1 MSKMQKLKND
11 LSTVK
16 GYYRPPDIRPL
27 YYRFPPKDSADQS
40 VNTSQR
46 QTLFN
51 IPTGNRYSGE
61 LGLKFDVAAET
72 LTDSTNA
79 NTNNI
84 TTYTQSGALIAGSV
98 KLGFRNTE
106 TGVYSETDAL
116 AFDSTVAQLKAAIEA
131 LESFVAGNEVAM
143 TATFDAQFDAGV
155 AVTLTISGS
164 GASTPF
170 TADQFN
176 ISLSTDQTSVIT
188 ISTAADGLHIESG
201 WALIQRLRITHH
213 GTELTNLREC
223 GKYVSIRRLSEWS
236 PDQMRNE
243 GQLEGFYQTP
253 HQKIRDRIAGR
264 TYILDL
270 SSAFDIFKH
279 ILPNTKDLSSGP
291 IEVEIIWAPAGNCC
305 TTDNAGATMQYQ
317 LSDLEM
323 HASLLDEQGKEPR
336 KVPSRLVY
344 TETYLDQDTVSANN
358 QRSNIKITRSVL
370 SATRLWHVF
379 SIQTNLTDPQAQ
391 SKNSSFIRSG
401 MTDYRIRLNGK
412 LWPNNRVEQQSESFR
427 RYKFNSMDY
436 KKYSGTSKGFKQ
448 YRSDTTNSFYTC
460 PKDGTIPGAF
470 NIRCESFRIPQLKHY
485 DEFRGN
491 GIQLQGSSDSVF
503 ESNKTSDANV
513 LTQFMWIEHDSFLTI
528 DENGRIDKKD

>member
-1 MSKMQKLKND
+1 MQKLKND

-16 GYYRPPDIRPL
+16 GYYKPPDIRPL
-27 YYRFPPKDSADQS
+27 YFRFPPKDSSDVT

-51 IPTGNRYSGE
+51 IPTNNRYSGE
-61 LGLKFDVAAET
+61 LGLKFDVGAAT
-72 LTDSTNA
+72 LTDSANA
-79 NTNNI
+79 NTDNI
-84 TTYTQSGALIAGSV
+84 TTYTQSGAIAAGTV
-98 KLGFRNTE
+98 KLGFRNSE
-106 TGVYSETDAL
+106 TGIYSETDVL
-116 AFDSTVAQLKAAIEA
+116 AFDSTVGQLKAAMEA

-143 TATFDAQFDAGV
+143 TATFDATFAAGA
-155 AVTLTISGS
+155 AVTLTITGS

-176 ISLSTDQTSVIT
+176 VSFSTNEDSVIT

-201 WALIQRLRITHH
+201 WALIQRMRITHH
-213 GTELTNLREC
+213 GTELMNLREC
-223 GKYVSIRRLSEWS
+223 AKYVSIRRMSEWS
-236 PDQMRNE
+236 PDQMLNE

-264 TYILDL
+264 SYILDL
-270 SSAFDIFKH
+270 SSVFDIFKH
-279 ILPNTKDLSSGP
+279 ILPNTMELSSGP
-291 IEVEIIWAPAGNCC
+291 IEIEIIWAPASNCC
-305 TTDNAGATMQYQ
+305 TTDNTGATLQYQ
-317 LSDLEM
+317 LSDLEL
-323 HASLLDEQGKEPR
+323 HCALLDEQGRQPR
-336 KVPSRLVY
+336 KVGSRLVY

-370 SATRLWHVF
+370 SATRLFHVF
-379 SIQTNLTDPQAQ
+379 SNQANLTDPQAQ
-391 SKNSSFIRSG
+391 SKNSLFIRSG

-427 RYKFNSMDY
+427 RYKFNTMDY
-436 KKYSGTSKGFKQ
+436 KKYSGTSKSFKN

-470 NIRCESFRIPQLKHY
+470 NIRCESFRIPQLKHQ

-491 GIQLQGSSDSVF
+491 GIKLQGSSDSVF
-503 ESNKTSDANV
+503 ESNKASDANV
-513 LTQFMWIEHDSFLTI
+513 LTQFMWIEHDSFLSI